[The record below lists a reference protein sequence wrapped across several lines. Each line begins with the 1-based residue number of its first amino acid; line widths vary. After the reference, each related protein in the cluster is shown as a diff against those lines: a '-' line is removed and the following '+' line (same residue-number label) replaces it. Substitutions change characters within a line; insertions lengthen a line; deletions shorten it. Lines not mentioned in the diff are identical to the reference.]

1 MVLAEAMAAG
11 LPIVAAAVGGGPDML
26 EGGENALLCEADA
39 ASVAS
44 AVERLLS
51 EESLRKSLGMAARER
66 AADFSSDS
74 MARAYLEVYKR
85 KGAHAC

>member
-1 MVLAEAMAAG
+1 
-11 LPIVAAAVGGGPDML
+11 ML
-26 EGGENALLCEADA
+26 EGGESALLCDGDA

-51 EESLRKSLGMAARER
+51 EEGLRKSLGMAARER

-74 MARAYLEVYKR
+74 MARAYLDIYKR
-85 KGAHAC
+85 KGAPTC